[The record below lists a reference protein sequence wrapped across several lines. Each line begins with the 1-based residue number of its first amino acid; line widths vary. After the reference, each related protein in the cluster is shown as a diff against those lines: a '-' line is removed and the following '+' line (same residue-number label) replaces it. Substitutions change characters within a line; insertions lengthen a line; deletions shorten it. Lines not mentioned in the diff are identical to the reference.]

1 MMTGRPP
8 KPTALRVL
16 AGNPGKRPLND
27 REPTPGALDL
37 TPPAELSAEAVPQ
50 WNRIAPMLAK
60 CGVLRQTDRDILTHY
75 CEAYVVHYA
84 NIRAGKIN
92 VGLLGQMRQMLG
104 ELGMT
109 PSARSRI
116 IADKPAGDEAEA
128 KYFGVA

>member
-1 MMTGRPP
+1 MMTGRPS
-8 KPTALRVL
+8 KPTALKLL

-27 REPTPGALDL
+27 REPDPGALDL

-60 CGVLRQTDRDILTHY
+60 CGVLKQSDRDILAHY

-116 IADKPAGDEAEA
+116 VVDKPSGDA
-128 KYFGVA
+128 KEDRYFGVA